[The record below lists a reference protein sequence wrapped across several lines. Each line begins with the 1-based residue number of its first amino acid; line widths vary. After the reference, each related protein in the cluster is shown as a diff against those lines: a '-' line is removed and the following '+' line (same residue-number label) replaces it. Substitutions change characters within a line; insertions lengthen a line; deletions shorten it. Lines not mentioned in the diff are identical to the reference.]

1 MKKNNSLALKISGVL
16 VLALT
21 IVFAIYISTT
31 AFMNARSISNAVS
44 GEFSQMSNALS
55 VNINSAIA
63 QSEKTLNVLANYTGN
78 NLDNNLTADEI
89 QSELYSE
96 LYQSRLSL
104 NQKKTEDFMIDYMQ
118 SSIEES
124 PQIMGMGVFFEPYA
138 FSNTIKDYT
147 LYICEAD
154 LQTGSLQSYG
164 SHNDYSKE
172 LWYSI
177 PFDSKKVYI
186 SEPYE
191 DQGITMIT
199 VSLPI
204 ISVDRVIG
212 IATVDIDTNMF
223 SFMQNYYN
231 NDYPG
236 MLLDIYSDNNNSI
249 YNPQDPTSY
258 GVPLEQFVTNNT
270 ELQSVLN
277 LQAEGNPFHVKTTY
291 NGSTLIQYFC
301 PIDAGEQTWWS
312 VISLPEKEINRDMLK
327 SVLIQIIMCVAFL
340 VVICFLIVFLLK
352 RYLNP
357 LYGIMHAAQNIENGV
372 LDINLDVKSEDEM
385 GQLALSFNNMSNSL
399 RTIIGDIS
407 YVLTEMSNN
416 NLQVESGH
424 KDLYIGEYSK
434 IACAFVNI
442 LETLN
447 TTMHNIR
454 SASEQVSA
462 GSTQVS
468 SGAQSLAQGATEQA
482 SSIQELT
489 ASITDVSQHIKENA
503 VGAESAS
510 SLTQEAGMIM
520 QGSLE
525 EMNLARQAMDEI
537 SSTSKDINK
546 VIKAIDDIAFQTNIL
561 ALNAAVEAARAGTA
575 GKGFAVV
582 ADEVRNLAQKS
593 AEAAKST
600 TALIENS
607 ISAVKKGTELVN
619 KTSENFTKVAEKA
632 AEVNILI
639 SEISSKSQEQASAI
653 SQIAVGIEQ
662 VSSVVQMNSATSEE
676 SAAAS
681 EELSSQSAM
690 LKELVDK
697 FKLVTSFSADE

>member
-1 MKKNNSLALKISGVL
+1 MKNLKLNAKLLISFGVILLMMIISVGVAIYSLNKVGTETDQFAYKTLPNTVGVWEIRRNMVSAQRNILAAMVAEEQNDINEYLGLADEDAEQIFTTFDSFSSNTRTDPETLKSLLDGFNNVVPVHKQISEFLKTGEKEKAYDLYLTQYVTMFDESNNILLNIAKEQNQRAEEQTDIAHKSLTSSRIILIATVALAVFLALLIMIILRKAIIPPVQEIH
-16 VLALT
+16 
-21 IVFAIYISTT
+21 IVAQELSKGNLSAKVTYDGKDEI
-31 AFMNARSISNAVS
+31 
-44 GEFSQMSNALS
+44 GE
-55 VNINSAIA
+55 
-63 QSEKTLNVLANYTGN
+63 LANSIKKLVAIINGIISDLDYKLSELGN
-78 NLDNNLTADEI
+78 GNFTIECKS
-89 QSELYSE
+89 SELYVG
-96 LYQSRLSL
+96 
-104 NQKKTEDFMIDYMQ
+104 DFAHLQ
-118 SSIEES
+118 TSIEKIVNQLS
-124 PQIMGMGVFFEPYA
+124 TTLSQI
-138 FSNTIKDYT
+138 N
-147 LYICEAD
+147 
-154 LQTGSLQSYG
+154 Q
-164 SHNDYSKE
+164 
-172 LWYSI
+172 
-177 PFDSKKVYI
+177 
-186 SEPYE
+186 
-191 DQGITMIT
+191 
-199 VSLPI
+199 
-204 ISVDRVIG
+204 
-212 IATVDIDTNMF
+212 
-223 SFMQNYYN
+223 
-231 NDYPG
+231 
-236 MLLDIYSDNNNSI
+236 
-249 YNPQDPTSY
+249 
-258 GVPLEQFVTNNT
+258 
-270 ELQSVLN
+270 
-277 LQAEGNPFHVKTTY
+277 
-291 NGSTLIQYFC
+291 
-301 PIDAGEQTWWS
+301 
-312 VISLPEKEINRDMLK
+312 
-327 SVLIQIIMCVAFL
+327 
-340 VVICFLIVFLLK
+340 
-352 RYLNP
+352 
-357 LYGIMHAAQNIENGV
+357 
-372 LDINLDVKSEDEM
+372 
-385 GQLALSFNNMSNSL
+385 
-399 RTIIGDIS
+399 
-407 YVLTEMSNN
+407 
-416 NLQVESGH
+416 
-424 KDLYIGEYSK
+424 
-434 IACAFVNI
+434 
-442 LETLN
+442 
-447 TTMHNIR
+447 
-454 SASEQVSA
+454 ASEQVSD
-462 GSTQVS
+462 GSSLVS